1 MLASPQR
8 AISLKMQIYQINDQE
23 MQTLVDEQ
31 TQSNEIGQNLL
42 SKLFLKLRQH
52 KSQHRRQGLR
62 NHHRPLLRTAAM
74 KPTEK
79 KATAVITVRENHPG
93 RL

>member
-8 AISLKMQIYQINDQE
+8 AVSLKMQIDHINDQE

-62 NHHRPLLRTAAM
+62 NHRPLRTAAM